1 MTRQSLPR
9 EFKKAE
15 QVIFARTEGE
25 DFTLLD
31 RKVFNLLLAHAY
43 RNLKVQSV
51 HRISV
56 EELRRLMGMGQ
67 DASNER
73 LKESLERLWRQ
84 KIAVDYRDDVT
95 GQNHTLRCHHLSF
108 DLCSMEGGFLDYA
121 FDPLLLDY
129 ISNPKVYSLLSWM
142 NVGKFRSLHALKL
155 YEVMRM
161 VFGRFTPSKTFTVDE
176 FHSFLELGGGYAGRI
191 DRVRERVIDP
201 AVKEINE
208 FAEFGLEVDYVRG
221 GRGGK
226 VVGVKFSAVP
236 KSAASIS
243 DAANLAAATTS
254 IRKRGPRD
262 HETID
267 MFSGA
272 ADAELNEPLVLRSDT
287 MEEAKRM
294 LGAEGNAEDE
304 FTTWQREF
312 KGKQRMLNPD
322 EMFLS
327 WLGLRV
333 KKRDDD
339 RFTGVDIEALF
350 VSMVPND

>member
-1 MTRQSLPR
+1 M
-9 EFKKAE
+9 
-15 QVIFARTEGE
+15 
-25 DFTLLD
+25 
-31 RKVFNLLLAHAY
+31 
-43 RNLKVQSV
+43 
-51 HRISV
+51 
-56 EELRRLMGMGQ
+56 
-67 DASNER
+67 
-73 LKESLERLWRQ
+73 
-84 KIAVDYRDDVT
+84 
-95 GQNHTLRCHHLSF
+95 
-108 DLCSMEGGFLDYA
+108 
-121 FDPLLLDY
+121 
-129 ISNPKVYSLLSWM
+129 
-142 NVGKFRSLHALKL
+142 
-155 YEVMRM
+155 
-161 VFGRFTPSKTFTVDE
+161 
-176 FHSFLELGGGYAGRI
+176 
-191 DRVRERVIDP
+191 RERVIDP

-236 KSAASIS
+236 KNAASIS

-304 FTTWQREF
+304 FATWQREF